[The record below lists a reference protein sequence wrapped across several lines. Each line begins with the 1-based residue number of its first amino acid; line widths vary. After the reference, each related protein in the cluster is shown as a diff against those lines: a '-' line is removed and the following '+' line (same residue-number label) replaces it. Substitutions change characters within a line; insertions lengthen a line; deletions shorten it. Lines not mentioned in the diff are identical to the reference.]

1 MSASRIPDG
10 WKGLDIGPEQAEALR
25 KALPDCLVS
34 WWRKP
39 KIEYPEAGRRG
50 GN

>member
-1 MSASRIPDG
+1 L
-10 WKGLDIGPEQAEALR
+10 KQLLIGGVDVTPEQVELLR

-34 WWRKP
+34 WWKKP
-39 KIEYPEAGRRG
+39 QIEYPDTGRRG